1 MATNDASPATNRI
14 NATSLG
20 GLVIVLVSG
29 LLSIVSYGSLGTTLQ
44 VRWTVGPSY
53 HYGPER
59 ASTML
64 VLVGFPVVLAGLA
77 LAAAWFRT
85 YLRRSEHLEAFD
97 DVRIVYDGCVLLT
110 MVAVLAGQVILL
122 VLNL

>member
-1 MATNDASPATNRI
+1 MAATDAVPSTDRI
-14 NATSLG
+14 DATSLG
-20 GLVIVLVSG
+20 GIVIVLTSG
-29 LLSIVSYGSLGTTLQ
+29 LLSIASYGSLGAT
-44 VRWTVGPSY
+44 VRIRWTVGPSY

-59 ASTML
+59 ASAML

-77 LAAAWFRT
+77 LAAMWLRT
-85 YLRRSEHLEAFD
+85 RLQRSAQLEAFA

-110 MVAVLAGQVILL
+110 LGAVLAGQLVLV

>member
-1 MATNDASPATNRI
+1 MATNDAAPSPNRI
-14 NATSLG
+14 NGTSLG
-20 GLVIVLVSG
+20 GLVIVLASG
-29 LLSIVSYGSLGTTLQ
+29 LLSIVSYGPLGTTLQ
-44 VRWTVGPSY
+44 IRWTVGPSY

-85 YLRRSEHLEAFD
+85 YLRRSEHLEEFD
-97 DVRIVYDGCVLLT
+97 DLRIVYDGCVLLT
-110 MVAVLAGQVILL
+110 LAAVLAGQVGLL
-122 VLNL
+122 VFNL